1 MLQGTP
7 GGGAAATGGGPSTR
21 TLVPSTVVNMPN
33 LAWAIERVLP
43 ETIADLLELIAIPSV
58 SSVEEHDGD
67 VLAAADHVSN
77 LLTRVGCP
85 EVRLLQAGGK
95 PAVYGHFPAPE
106 GKPTVLLY
114 AHYDVQPAGDPAAW
128 TSPAFTPSERDG
140 RIYARGAADD
150 KGGIAVHLAALR
162 VFNGEPPVGVKLFIE
177 GEEEIGS
184 PSMPA
189 LLDKY
194 AEELTADVYV
204 IADSVNW
211 AVGQP
216 SLTTTLR
223 GVVDA
228 VVHVSTLETG
238 LHSGQF
244 GGVVPDALTT
254 LCKLLATLH
263 DDRGNVAI
271 EGLVQGPGPDLEYPM
286 ERLQEETGLLDG
298 VEFIGDGSVVE
309 RMWTKPAASVLA
321 IDTTRIADASNTLIP
336 SASAK
341 VSVRLAPGQD
351 PAAAEEA
358 LRRHLMDN
366 APWGAGVRVEPGQ
379 RGGPSSIGLDG
390 KYADSARDA
399 FTTAFGMAPVEM
411 GCGGSIPIVAEFATR
426 HPGATVLVTAVTDP
440 DSRMHGI
447 DESVDMSDL
456 VKAAHAEAVFLDN
469 LGQ

>member
-1 MLQGTP
+1 M
-7 GGGAAATGGGPSTR
+7 S
-21 TLVPSTVVNMPN
+21 N
-33 LAWAIERVLP
+33 LAWTVERVLP
-43 ETIADLLELIAIPSV
+43 ETIADLLELIAIPSI
-58 SSVEEHDGD
+58 SSMDEHDGD
-67 VLAAADHVSN
+67 VLAAAEHVSQ

-85 EVRLLQAGGK
+85 EVRMLEAGGK

-114 AHYDVQPAGDPAAW
+114 AHYDVQPTGDPEAW
-128 TSPAFTPSERDG
+128 TSPAFTPTERSG
-140 RIYARGAADD
+140 RIFARGSADD
-150 KGGIAVHLAALR
+150 KGGIAIHLAALR
-162 VFNGEPPVGVKLFIE
+162 VFDGNPPVGVKIFIE

-194 AEELTADVYV
+194 SEELAADVFV

-228 VVHVSTLETG
+228 TVHVSTLQTG

-244 GGVVPDALTT
+244 GGVVPDALTS
-254 LCKLLATLH
+254 LCRLLATLH
-263 DDRGNVAI
+263 DERGNVAI
-271 EGLVQGPGPDLEYPM
+271 EGLVQTPGPELEYPLD
-286 ERLQEETGLLDG
+286 RLRDETGMLEG
-298 VEFIGDGSVVE
+298 VEFIGDGSMVE

-351 PAAAEEA
+351 PAKAEEA
-358 LRRHLMDN
+358 LRQHLMMS
-366 APWGAGVRVEPGQ
+366 APWGAHVRVEPGQ
-379 RGGPSSIGLDG
+379 RGGPSSIELDG
-390 KYADSARDA
+390 SHAEAAKDA
-399 FTTAFGMAPVEM
+399 FQHAFGVAPVEM
-411 GCGGSIPIVAEFATR
+411 GCGGSIPIVAEFAR
-426 HPGATVLVTAVTDP
+426 RNPDATVLVTAVTDP

-447 DESVDMSDL
+447 DESVDMGDL
-456 VKAAHAEAVFLDN
+456 AKAAVAEALLLQN
-469 LGQ
+469 LGR